1 MYNSLKSNIFTFGN
15 RQTSTIR
22 YFLLITILQATNL
35 VHSQDASWFE
45 PEETEMIL
53 TSGGDTTNS
62 YAPLSIAARSPI
74 ECVLKCQAKSLTPFY
89 ADEDTTIRFK
99 GFVGGR
105 VDGGKCFCLKN
116 SPDKQI
122 DSGGGTSNVFP
133 VKGNIYT
140 KLSQVPLYFILFI
153 FFCRQI

>member
-35 VHSQDASWFE
+35 VRGQDASWFE

-53 TSGGDTTNS
+53 TSEQETSGSDTTNS

-74 ECVLKCQAKSLTPFY
+74 DCVLKCQAKSLTPFY
-89 ADEDTTIRFK
+89 ADDDTRIHLK
-99 GFVGGR
+99 GFVGVR
-105 VDGGKCFCLKN
+105 VNGGKCFCLKN
-116 SPDKQI
+116 SPDKRI
-122 DSGGGTSNVFP
+122 DSGGGKTSNVFS

-140 KLSQVPLYFILFI
+140 KLSQVPFL
-153 FFCRQI
+153 

>member
-35 VHSQDASWFE
+35 VHGQDASWFE

-53 TSGGDTTNS
+53 TSEQETSGGDTTNS
-62 YAPLSIAARSPI
+62 YAPLSIAARSLI
-74 ECVLKCQAKSLTPFY
+74 DSVLKCQAKSLTPFY
-89 ADEDTTIRFK
+89 ADDDTRIHLK
-99 GFVGGR
+99 GFVGVR
-105 VDGGKCFCLKN
+105 VYGGKCFCLKN
-116 SPDKQI
+116 SPDKRI
-122 DSGGGTSNVFP
+122 DSGGGKTSNVFS

-140 KLSQVPLYFILFI
+140 KLSQVSFL
-153 FFCRQI
+153 